1 MSPPALPVA
10 APLPAIA
17 VSVVVPTVGDIPEL
31 IALVNVLATER
42 NFLFIM
48 PIHPQTGVAVVTA
61 HLNSIAASKNEA
73 VLVARNGRDM
83 VGVVTGI
90 RGAHPARRGAVDIGI
105 GVRPD
110 QRGQGVG
117 LSLMTALER
126 WARNVGCHRLQLRVV
141 TTNQPAVALYRKL
154 GFEVEGVARAGAV
167 VDGSRYDDLHMAKV
181 LD

>member
-1 MSPPALPVA
+1 MAISVA
-10 APLPAIA
+10 
-17 VSVVVPTVGDIPEL
+17 VPTVSDIPEL

-42 NFLFIM
+42 NFLFIL
-48 PIHPQTGVAVVTA
+48 PIDPKTGVAVVTA
-61 HLNSIAASKNEA
+61 HLRSIAANGNET
-73 VLVARNGRDM
+73 VLVARNGREM

-90 RGAHPARRGAVDIGI
+90 RGAHPARRGTVDIGI

-117 LSLMTALER
+117 VSLMSALER
-126 WARNVGCHRLQLRVV
+126 WARSVGCHRIQLRVV

-154 GFEVEGVARAGAV
+154 GFEVEGVARAGAI
-167 VDGSRYDDLHMAKV
+167 VDGSPYDDLQMAKI